1 MINEELIMIKIIDTN
16 EKLISKFE
24 DSWEQ
29 KKEEE
34 YKVKYSADQQI
45 LFTVAETNVSVL
57 NNLLIVFI
65 FGQDGDNYETRRIY
79 LGTCNVIKEKSIVIH
94 FMIDKV
100 ISSPM
105 VIRNILSYS
114 ELDLKHDFEKHSYV
128 NVEYTKT
135 LIAQIKELLVV
146 PQQKLPCIENQFSK
160 RDEES
165 YLSEYAQHNEHCQ
178 RSWYMREIEGERSEF
193 QRDRERIVNSKAFR
207 RMVDKAQIFTSAKGD
222 HYRTRMTHTL
232 EVAQIA
238 RSIAN
243 SLRLNIDLTE
253 AIALGHDLGH
263 TPFGHQGERTLDDII
278 NGRTEVLQKLDFEEN
293 NPYGGFKHNFQSLR
307 MLTQLEEKYVEHPG
321 LDVSYQVLEGVL
333 KHTSHKNK
341 DCDNCPRKKDK
352 ECSGRCCDYA
362 EFVDE
367 YVKEQL
373 YTEYDFA
380 TTLEGQVVALADEI
394 AQRGHDIDDAF
405 SSGLL
410 TFDEFQDYMKLSKLK
425 PLDSIIEE
433 TYRNVREQAERVL
446 IDDQE
451 MLTARVISDI
461 IGYLVND
468 VVNNSRIKMD
478 AYEQTYF
485 YRERHRLDEKLIDFS
500 EEGQE
505 VCLLLEKLISK
516 RAINCLEVTRF
527 DRNAAE
533 IVKYLFKAYY
543 DNPKLIHTGT
553 LRRIYIDMRKFTDN
567 VIDFTKGD
575 PKLVREEFQK
585 IITYQYPRKQEKNWS
600 DEDKE
605 YYRKRKIL
613 IRHIVDLIAGMT
625 DSYAINEY
633 RKLTMQ

>member
-1 MINEELIMIKIIDTN
+1 MINDELIMIKLIDTN
-16 EKLISKFE
+16 DKLVSEFE
-24 DSWEQ
+24 DSYKQNGEG
-29 KKEEE
+29 E
-34 YKVKYSADQQI
+34 YKVKYKADQQI
-45 LFTVAETNVSVL
+45 LSSVADTSDSAL
-57 NNLLIVFI
+57 DKLLIVFI
-65 FGQDGDNYETRRIY
+65 FGQNGDEYETEYIY
-79 LGTCNVIKEKSIVIH
+79 LGTCKVIKEKSTVIY
-94 FMIDKV
+94 FVIDKV
-100 ISSPM
+100 IKSRM

-114 ELDLKHDFEKHSYV
+114 ELDLRRDFEKHSYV
-128 NVEYTKT
+128 NVEYTKM
-135 LIAQIKELLVV
+135 LIAQIRELLVN
-146 PQQKLPCIENQFSK
+146 PQQKNLCEENRFAE
-160 RDEES
+160 RDEEF
-165 YLSEYAQHNEHCQ
+165 YLRDYAQHNEQCQ
-178 RSWYMREIEGERSEF
+178 RRWYMRESEGERSEF

-238 RSIAN
+238 RSIAH
-243 SLRLNIDLTE
+243 SLELNIDLTE

-278 NGRTEVLQKLDFEEN
+278 NGRTEVLQKFEFEEN

-307 MLTQLEEKYVEHPG
+307 MLMQLEEKYVEHPG

-341 DCDNCPRKKDK
+341 ECEKCAKKDEK
-352 ECSGRCCDYA
+352 ECNGRCCAYE

-367 YVKEQL
+367 QIKEQL
-373 YTEYDFA
+373 YTEFDFA

-410 TFDEFQDYMKLSKLK
+410 SFGEFQDYMKLSKLR

-433 TYRNVREQAERVL
+433 TYRNVREQEERIL
-446 IDDQE
+446 IDEQE

-468 VVNNSRIKMD
+468 VVNNSKVKMD
-478 AYEQTYF
+478 GYEPKDF
-485 YRERHRLDEKLIDFS
+485 YHERHRFDEKLIDFS
-500 EEGQE
+500 EEGHE

-527 DRNAAE
+527 DRNASE
-533 IVKYLFKAYY
+533 IVKYLFKAYF

-553 LRRIYIDMRKFTDN
+553 LRRMYIDMRGYTDN
-567 VIDFTKGD
+567 VIDFVKGD

-585 IITYQYPRKQEKNWS
+585 IITYNYPKQKEIWS

-605 YYRKRKIL
+605 YYQKRKIL

-625 DSYAINEY
+625 DSYALNEY
-633 RKLTMQ
+633 RKLTMS